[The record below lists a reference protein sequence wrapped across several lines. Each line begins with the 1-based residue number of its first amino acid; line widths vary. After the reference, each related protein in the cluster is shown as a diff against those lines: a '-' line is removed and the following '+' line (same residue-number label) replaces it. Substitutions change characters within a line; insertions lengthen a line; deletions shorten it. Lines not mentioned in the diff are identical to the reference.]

1 MIADTNEKKRPR
13 GRPSR
18 PAPEPIQDTPENII
32 KTVVRTRSRAERDRI
47 LKNGRSVIQAEDG
60 VIEVA
65 EAGGSGLEP
74 QR

>member
-1 MIADTNEKKRPR
+1 MPTDTNEKKRPR

-32 KTVVRTRSRAERDRI
+32 ETVMRTRSKAERDRI

-60 VIEVA
+60 IIEVPDSNCNA
-65 EAGGSGLEP
+65 RAS
-74 QR
+74 